1 MNWTYHRPGIND
13 LVRKPDGSYAPQML
27 LTSPYSTQ
35 FLGSSPATR
44 LSPENCFDKM
54 QTARTQYVTAGADLA
69 SPFVSGQWSVNW
81 DDQFADT
88 NYTVIAT
95 VEDPSYSPPYSVV
108 NVANIQKTRGGVVGW
123 LTFPAGMGQPGHVL
137 TIHVLAIHD

>member
-27 LTSPYSTQ
+27 LTSPYSSQ

-54 QTARTQYVTAGADLA
+54 QTARTQYVVQGTDIS
-69 SPFVSGQWSVNW
+69 SPFISGQFSVNW

-88 NYTVIAT
+88 NYTVVCT
-95 VEDPSYSPPYSVV
+95 LEDPNFSPPDSFVLV
-108 NVANIQKTRGGVVGW
+108 GLVQK
-123 LTFPAGMGQPGHVL
+123 
-137 TIHVLAIHD
+137 